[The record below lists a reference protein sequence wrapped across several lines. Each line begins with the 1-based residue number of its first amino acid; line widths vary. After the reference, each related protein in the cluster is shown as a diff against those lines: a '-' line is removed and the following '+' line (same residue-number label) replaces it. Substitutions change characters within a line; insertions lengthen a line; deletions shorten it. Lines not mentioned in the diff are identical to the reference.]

1 MIKLIL
7 RKATIKDAT
16 KITEFNINMAKET
29 ENKNL
34 DVSVVFEGVT
44 ALISDPH
51 KGFYLVA
58 EKSPLEII
66 GQLMVTFE
74 WSDWRNKW
82 FWWIQSVYI
91 QHKYRNQKVFSD
103 LYNFL
108 HGLATNSDDV
118 CGFRLYVEKEN
129 SSAKRVY
136 TSLGLKRTTYE
147 LFESK
152 LRTGLT

>member
-7 RKATIKDAT
+7 RKATIEDAS

-34 DVSVVFEGVT
+34 DMSIVFEGVT

-66 GQLMVTFE
+66 GQVMVTFE

-103 LYNFL
+103 LYNYL
-108 HGLATNSDDV
+108 QELATNSDDV
-118 CGFRLYVEKEN
+118 CGLRL
-129 SSAKRVY
+129 
-136 TSLGLKRTTYE
+136 
-147 LFESK
+147 
-152 LRTGLT
+152 